1 MFYIKTY
8 YNCIFHTLNSA
19 FDEKRKALIVWKEE
33 LKEALGWISAQSG
46 WIHFSRKGGGLFY
59 FVFCCNLESY

>member
-33 LKEALGWISAQSG
+33 LKEALGWISAQWLDSLFKEG
-46 WIHFSRKGGGLFY
+46 WRFILFHFL
-59 FVFCCNLESY
+59 L